1 MSDILQQRDDTGVV
15 TLTLNRPEAL
25 NAFTHAMYE
34 ELIGVLE
41 TLRYD
46 AQARVVVLTGAG
58 RAFSAG
64 HDLRA
69 GGPAASW
76 ADPELGRAYAHKRSM
91 MSLARIPLLLRS
103 LPQPV
108 IAAVNGAAAGIGFVF
123 TVAADISIAARSAK
137 FVNAIHNAGTGH
149 ELGLSW
155 MLPRAIG
162 TQRAAEILLTGRPVL
177 ADEAERIGLVLR
189 TVDDEQL
196 LPTAR
201 EIADRI
207 ISNVP
212 IGVWSTKQS
221 LWINQGV
228 GNLEAACEIEA
239 RSVFM
244 AQQTEDAAEKRRSF
258 LEKRKPVFANK

>member
-1 MSDILQQRDDTGVV
+1 MSDILLQRDESGVV
-15 TLTLNRPEAL
+15 TLTLNRPDAL

-34 ELIGVLE
+34 ELIGILE
-41 TLRYD
+41 GLRYD

-64 HDLRA
+64 HDLR

-76 ADPELGRAYAHKRSM
+76 ADPALGRAYAHKRSM

-123 TVAADISIAARSAK
+123 AVAADLSVAARSAK

-155 MLPRAIG
+155 MLPRAVG

-189 TVDDEQL
+189 TVDDDQL
-196 LPTAR
+196 QPAVR

-228 GNLEAACEIEA
+228 GSLEAACEIEA

>member
-1 MSDILQQRDDTGVV
+1 MSDILQERDETGVV
-15 TLTLNRPEAL
+15 TLTLNRPDAL

-34 ELIGVLE
+34 ELIGILE
-41 TLRYD
+41 ALRYD
-46 AQARVVVLTGAG
+46 AWARVVVLTGAG
-58 RAFSAG
+58 RGFSAG
-64 HDLRA
+64 HDLR
-69 GGPAASW
+69 GGPSASW
-76 ADPELGRAYAHKRSM
+76 MDPALGRPYAHKRSM
-91 MSLARIPLLLRS
+91 MSLARIPLLMRS

-123 TVAADISIAARSAK
+123 AVAADLSVAAKSAK

-162 TQRAAEILLTGRPVL
+162 TQRAAEILLSGRPVP

-189 TVDDEQL
+189 TVDDDEL
-196 LPTAR
+196 MPTVR
-201 EIADRI
+201 EIAERI

-221 LWINQGV
+221 LWMNQAV
-228 GNLEAACEIEA
+228 GSLEVACEIEA
-239 RSVFM
+239 RSVYM
-244 AQQTEDAAEKRRSF
+244 AQTTEDAAEKRRSF
-258 LEKRKPVFANK
+258 LEKRKPSFSNK